1 MRPNLSYWVMFALL
15 ASGSLLLHKLS
26 HGEPALP
33 AHPLSAIPSSVD
45 GYSSRDLGLESRI
58 VDALGV
64 TDYVSRLY
72 VQPGEPTIGL
82 YVGFYRSQRTGA
94 TIHSPKNCLPGG
106 GWAPIQNRTVEI
118 TRSDGKAVPVNLY
131 VIQKGLEKQIVLY
144 WYQSHGRVI
153 ASEYEGKFYL
163 VVDAIR
169 LNRTDAAI
177 VRITTPYS
185 GDDDAAVA
193 RATKFAQKIIDRV
206 DTAIP
211 L

>member
-1 MRPNLSYWVMFALL
+1 MRPNLSFWVMFALL
-15 ASGSLLLHKLS
+15 ASGTLLLHKLS
-26 HGEPALP
+26 HGEPTLP
-33 AHPLSAIPSSVD
+33 AHPLSAIPTTVD
-45 GYSSRDLGLESRI
+45 GYVSRDLGLENRI

-64 TDYVSRLY
+64 TDFVSRAYMLPG
-72 VQPGEPTIGL
+72 QPYIGL
-82 YVGFYRSQRTGA
+82 YVGFYRSQRTGS

-106 GWAPIQNRTVEI
+106 GWAPIQNRTIQI
-118 TRSDGKAVPVNLY
+118 TRTDGKSVPVNLY
-131 VIQKGLEKQIVLY
+131 IIQKGLEKQVVLY
-144 WYQSHGRVI
+144 WYQAHGRVI

-177 VRITTPYS
+177 VRITTPYL
-185 GDDDAAVA
+185 GDDQTAIA
-193 RATKFAQKIIDRV
+193 RATNFAQKIIDQV